1 MYYPIPSPDTGSQLI
16 MIEIHMTKLKTSL
29 LLSAFAIGLPASNET
44 SAYQAEAIY
53 ELPDVV
59 VTGLLWESELQS
71 TTASVS
77 AIGSQSIQRS
87 GAQHFEDIINKIP
100 NLTWSGGSSR
110 PRFIQIRGIGE
121 NSQFE
126 GETPDSSVRFL
137 VDDLDFTGLGT
148 IGNLFDAQQVE
159 VLRGPQAGAFGVN
172 AAGGVIKIVS
182 NDPTPYWTGQ
192 AEATIGEDALFAAGY
207 AIGGP
212 LNQVDPES
220 ISFRLSVHQLNQDGF
235 RDNAFLNRSDTNE
248 RDELTTRLKLS
259 WKPNADWQWDG
270 TLFYADV
277 NNGYDEWTLGNT
289 DFTTYSDEPGRDK
302 QLSKAIS
309 LRGTWTGPPDINVTT
324 ISNYCTTNSLY
335 SYDNDWTSGNYD
347 TTGTYDGFISNTR
360 VHDSYGQEIRLDST
374 RKANALGWIDRWT
387 TGTFLNYVEEKT
399 KTSYE
404 DYGGKADTSYTYE
417 TKSYSVFG
425 QIAHDFSTETRLL
438 IGLRYEYHEVDNKT
452 LIAEDSGDWYDGTL
466 TNEDSHQSSSLW
478 GGKLTLEHDYTAEQM
493 LFTSLARG
501 YKAAG
506 ANGGIFRVAGDPLT
520 YDEETLYNF
529 EVGIRSEW
537 LNASIVSQITAF
549 YLYREDPQ
557 LRDSGGSGGFF
568 HYYTDNENNAKHF
581 GIEAEATWYISSE
594 WSTSAG
600 LGLLETENQDGAAL
614 ANAPTYTF
622 NAQLNYNAESGLFAQ
637 LEAHGRDE
645 YYDSNNPE
653 NRSERMRNAFLT
665 FNSSVGYKYEDW
677 TFTLWGRNIFNED
690 YQKRIFYFDNYD
702 GQGDTRFEN
711 PANPQQFG
719 VTVSY
724 QW

>member
-1 MYYPIPSPDTGSQLI
+1 

-29 LLSAFAIGLPASNET
+29 LLSAFASGLPASNET

-192 AEATIGEDALFAAGY
+192 AEATIGEDALFATGY

-220 ISFRLSVHQLNQDGF
+220 ISFRLSLHQLNQDGF
-235 RDNAFLNRSDTNE
+235 RYNAFLNRSDTNE

-302 QLSKAIS
+302 QLSNAVS
-309 LRGTWTGPPDINVTT
+309 LRGTWTGLPDINVTS
-324 ISNYCTTNSLY
+324 ISNY
-335 SYDNDWTSGNYD
+335 
-347 TTGTYDGFISNTR
+347 
-360 VHDSYGQEIRLDST
+360 
-374 RKANALGWIDRWT
+374 
-387 TGTFLNYVEEKT
+387 
-399 KTSYE
+399 
-404 DYGGKADTSYTYE
+404 
-417 TKSYSVFG
+417 
-425 QIAHDFSTETRLL
+425 
-438 IGLRYEYHEVDNKT
+438 
-452 LIAEDSGDWYDGTL
+452 
-466 TNEDSHQSSSLW
+466 
-478 GGKLTLEHDYTAEQM
+478 
-493 LFTSLARG
+493 
-501 YKAAG
+501 
-506 ANGGIFRVAGDPLT
+506 
-520 YDEETLYNF
+520 
-529 EVGIRSEW
+529 
-537 LNASIVSQITAF
+537 
-549 YLYREDPQ
+549 
-557 LRDSGGSGGFF
+557 
-568 HYYTDNENNAKHF
+568 
-581 GIEAEATWYISSE
+581 
-594 WSTSAG
+594 
-600 LGLLETENQDGAAL
+600 
-614 ANAPTYTF
+614 
-622 NAQLNYNAESGLFAQ
+622 
-637 LEAHGRDE
+637 
-645 YYDSNNPE
+645 
-653 NRSERMRNAFLT
+653 
-665 FNSSVGYKYEDW
+665 
-677 TFTLWGRNIFNED
+677 
-690 YQKRIFYFDNYD
+690 
-702 GQGDTRFEN
+702 
-711 PANPQQFG
+711 
-719 VTVSY
+719 
-724 QW
+724 

>member
-1 MYYPIPSPDTGSQLI
+1 
-16 MIEIHMTKLKTSL
+16 MTKLKSTL
-29 LLSAFAIGLPASNET
+29 LFAAFASSLPASNET
-44 SAYQAEAIY
+44 ATNRAETFYQ
-53 ELPDVV
+53 LPDVV
-59 VTGLLWESELQS
+59 VTGLLWKSELQNA
-71 TTASVS
+71 TASVS
-77 AIGSQSIQRS
+77 VIDSESIQRS
-87 GAQHFEDIINKIP
+87 GSQHFEDIINTIA

-137 VDDLDFTGLGT
+137 IDDLDFTGLGT
-148 IGNLFDAQQVE
+148 IGNLFDVRQVE

-192 AEATIGEDALFAAGY
+192 AEGTIGEDALFASGF

-212 LNQVDPES
+212 LDEVDPES
-220 ISFRLSVHQLNQDGF
+220 LSFRLSVHQLNQDGF

-248 RDELTTRLKLS
+248 RDELTTRLKLR
-259 WKPNADWQWDG
+259 WIPNADWQWDG

-277 NNGYDEWTLGNT
+277 NNGYDEWSLNNT
-289 DFTTYSDEPGRDK
+289 NFTTYSDEPGRDE
-302 QLSKAIS
+302 QLSKAVS
-309 LRGTWTGPPDINVTT
+309 LRGTWTGLPDINVTT
-324 ISNYCTTNSLY
+324 ITNYHTTSSIY
-335 SYDNDWTSGNYD
+335 SYDNDWTSGDYD
-347 TTGTYDGFISNTR
+347 TTGTYDGFISNNRT
-360 VHDSYGQEIRLDST
+360 HNSFGQEIRLDST
-374 RKANALGWIDRWT
+374 TQANALGWIDRWT

-399 KTSYE
+399 KTNYE
-404 DYGGKADTSYTYE
+404 DYGGNADTNYKYE
-417 TKSYSVFG
+417 TKSYSAFG
-425 QIAHDFSTETRLL
+425 QIAHDFSTETRLM

-452 LIAEDSGDWYDGTL
+452 LQAEDSGWYDGTL
-466 TNEDSHQSSSLW
+466 TNEDSHRSSSLW
-478 GGKLTLEHDYTAEQM
+478 GGKLTLEHDLTAEQM

-506 ANGGIFRVAGDPLT
+506 ANGGIFRVVGDPLT

-529 EVGIRSEW
+529 EVGFRSEW
-537 LNASIVSQITAF
+537 LNASLVSQITGF

-557 LRDSGGSGGFF
+557 FRDSGGSGGFF
-568 HYYTDNENNAKHF
+568 HYYTDNENNAKHS
-581 GIEAEATWYISSE
+581 GIEAEVTWYISPV
-594 WSTSAG
+594 WTASAG
-600 LGLLETENQDGAAL
+600 LGLLETQNQDSATL
-614 ANAPTYTF
+614 ANAPAYSF
-622 NAQLNYNAESGLFAQ
+622 NAQLNYQAQSGLFAK
-637 LEAHGRDE
+637 LEARGSDE

-653 NRSERMRNAFLT
+653 KRSERVRNAFVTL
-665 FNSSVGYKYEDW
+665 NSSIGYKYEDW
-677 TFTLWGRNIFNED
+677 TFTFWGRNIFDED

-719 VTVSY
+719 VTVNY